1 MSKTYSREND
11 FDCSA
16 YLSHGMQWP
25 VNEPNNFNSSKS
37 NNDTQKIGR
46 KHNQYPK
53 QRKTKSAVRD
63 WGVLLQEEMNAVSLK
78 YKEALGQK
86 ESNPAFRIEESAEK
100 YQEKQYYESEYNTL
114 VKWMDEGDIIV
125 PPPSMFADKR
135 EEIQRISMVAD
146 EALCTMPYNSD
157 PYCFQRQS
165 SSLTCADLAK
175 VVAFRAIET
184 SRPAGVKGC
193 QVNVQDYSCR
203 EQHSSY
209 GEVARDVAIRATKT
223 LRNPVE
229 VMSPDRFKNFVEEQ
243 LVGFGESC
251 KKKSDTDLRKRRL
264 CRHFVKGYCLRAD
277 ACEFLHDPSIF
288 CTDEQK
294 VFLGGLPLHM
304 TSAILKAKLEEQ
316 GLTVLNK
323 PRILRGYTP
332 QVCLGSIAE
341 AEKLIANRFLY
352 LDDDRVD
359 VRPYQDREQLRQ
371 GLPSIVKRSVFLGGL
386 PENTTGEVIVR
397 DLKRL
402 DVKVVNFPV
411 VKNGYAPRVVLGSL
425 DHAKMLVALKRV
437 KVNGAPVDVRPY
449 VNFRKRY

>member
-1 MSKTYSREND
+1 MSTTYSRESSD

-16 YLSHGMQWP
+16 YLSHGLQWP
-25 VNEPNNFNSSKS
+25 ANEHNSKS
-37 NNDTQKIGR
+37 NNEIQKVAE
-46 KHNQYPK
+46 NYTQYPK
-53 QRKTKSAVRD
+53 PRKTKSSVRD
-63 WGVLLQEEMNAVSLK
+63 WGVLLQEEMNAASLK
-78 YKEALGQK
+78 YKAALVQK
-86 ESNPAFRIEESAEK
+86 ESNPTFRKEKAAVK

-146 EALCTMPYNSD
+146 EALCRMPCKPNPN
-157 PYCFQRQS
+157 PYCFQGQPS
-165 SSLTCADLAK
+165 SFACGDIANE
-175 VVAFRAIET
+175 VAFRAIET
-184 SRPAGVKGC
+184 PRPAEGR
-193 QVNVQDYSCR
+193 QVNVQDYNCHD
-203 EQHSSY
+203 QHTSY
-209 GEVARDVAIRATKT
+209 GEVARDVAIRAIETPRT
-223 LRNPVE
+223 PTE
-229 VMSPDRFKNFVEEQ
+229 VMSPGGFMNFVEEQ
-243 LVGFGESC
+243 LIGFGESC
-251 KKKSDTDLRKRRL
+251 EMKNETDIRKRRL
-264 CRHFVKGYCLRAD
+264 CRHFVKGFCLRSD
-277 ACEFLHDPSIF
+277 NCEFLHDPSIF

-323 PRILRGYTP
+323 PRIMRGFTP
-332 QVCLGSIAE
+332 QVCLGSVAE
-341 AEKLIANRFLY
+341 AEKLIATRFIY
-352 LDDDRVD
+352 IDDDRVD

-386 PENTTGEVIVR
+386 PEKTTGDIIVR
-397 DLKRL
+397 DLQRL

-425 DHAKMLVALKRV
+425 EHAKMLVALKRV

>member
-1 MSKTYSREND
+1 MSKTYSGESSE

-16 YLSHGMQWP
+16 YLSHGLQWP
-25 VNEPNNFNSSKS
+25 VNEHNNYNCSKS
-37 NNDTQKIGR
+37 NSDAQKLAG
-46 KHNQYPK
+46 KYTQYPK
-53 QRKTKSAVRD
+53 QRKTKSSVRD
-63 WGVLLQEEMNAVSLK
+63 WGVLLQEEMNAASLK
-78 YKEALGQK
+78 HKAALVQKDNPTFRKEKA
-86 ESNPAFRIEESAEK
+86 AEK

-146 EALCTMPYNSD
+146 EALCRMPCNSN
-157 PYCFQRQS
+157 PYYFQGQS
-165 SSLTCADLAK
+165 SSFTCGDIANE
-175 VVAFRAIET
+175 VAFRAIET
-184 SRPAGVKGC
+184 PRPAGIEGRP
-193 QVNVQDYSCR
+193 VNVQDYSCH
-203 EQHSSY
+203 EQHNSF
-209 GEVARDVAIRATKT
+209 GEVARDVAIRAIETPRDPT
-223 LRNPVE
+223 E
-229 VMSPDRFKNFVEEQ
+229 VMSPGGFKNFVEEQ

-251 KKKSDTDLRKRRL
+251 EKKNDADLRKRRL
-264 CRHFVKGYCLRAD
+264 CRHFVKGFCLRAD

-323 PRILRGYTP
+323 PRIMRGFTP
-332 QVCLGSIAE
+332 QVCLGSVAE
-341 AEKLIANRFLY
+341 AEKLIATRFIY
-352 LDDDRVD
+352 IDDDRVD

-386 PENTTGEVIVR
+386 PEKTTGDMIVR
-397 DLKRL
+397 DLQRL

-425 DHAKMLVALKRV
+425 DHAKMLVSLKRV